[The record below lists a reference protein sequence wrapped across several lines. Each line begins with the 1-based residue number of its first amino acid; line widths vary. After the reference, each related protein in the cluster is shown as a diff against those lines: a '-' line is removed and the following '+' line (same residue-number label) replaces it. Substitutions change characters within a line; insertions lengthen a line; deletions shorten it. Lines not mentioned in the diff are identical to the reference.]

1 MLPFLR
7 SDSGFNLLQG
17 TSQAYTVMLPFT
29 STLRQYSGIWLR
41 VQCSYHVGVTNVK
54 DLHSNWKG
62 TQITLHLSRAGL
74 ELATLG
80 FREKHLNLLSHGGVL
95 FLINPGML
103 QPLHYS
109 PKSFHHV

>member
-41 VQCSYHVGVTNVK
+41 VQITSGSPMYVK
-54 DLHSNWKG
+54 DLHLNWKE

-74 ELATLG
+74 DLATLG
-80 FREKHLNLLSHGGVL
+80 FRDKHLNLLSRGGVL
-95 FLINPGML
+95 FLIKPGML
-103 QPLHYS
+103 QPLQAHRYTS
-109 PKSFHHV
+109 IYTV